1 MIGQIGRQAG
11 SPIEIKI
18 MCSIILLL
26 RPGHDWPVLIAANRD
41 EMIERP
47 WSPPARHWPDR
58 PEVVAGK
65 DSLAGGSWLGL
76 NETGLVVAMLNRRNT
91 LGPQDGKRSRGELV
105 LDALDFADA
114 ADAVEMLQALDPSAY
129 RPFNM
134 VVADNRDGFWLRNLG
149 DRIEAERLPPGLSMI
164 TASDRNDRSSP
175 RIRHY
180 LPLWEIADI
189 PAPERG
195 DWRAWTTL
203 LESREGEPGSEVF
216 DAMNIFSN
224 TGFGTVSSSLIALPS
239 VAYQD
244 RKPIWRF
251 CSGHPDLGEWSDVA
265 L

>member
-1 MIGQIGRQAG
+1 MRRSG
-11 SPIEIKI
+11 IKI
-18 MCSIILLL
+18 MCSIVLLL
-26 RPGHDWPVLIAANRD
+26 RPDHDWPVLIAANRD
-41 EMIERP
+41 EMIDRS
-47 WSPPARHWPDR
+47 WSAPARHWPDR

-65 DSLAGGSWLGL
+65 DNLAGGSWLGI
-76 NETGLVVAMLNRRNT
+76 NETGLVVGMLNRRNT

-114 ADAVEMLQALDPSAY
+114 VDAVEMLRQLDPAAY

-134 VVADNRDGFWLRNLG
+134 VVVDNRDGYWLRNLG
-149 DRIEAERLPPGLSMI
+149 DRIEAERLPPGISMI
-164 TASDRNDRSSP
+164 TASDRNDRGSA

-180 LPLWEIADI
+180 LPLWEEAERPNPD
-189 PAPERG
+189 RG
-195 DWRAWTTL
+195 DWQAWATL
-203 LESREGEPGSEVF
+203 LGSRQGEPGSEVF

-244 RKPIWRF
+244 RKAIWRF
-251 CSGHPDLGEWSDVA
+251 CSGHPDRGEWADVA